1 MQTAHRVR
9 QDNSGEMSRI
19 GAMIPLGYPVAASAC
34 LRRRVVVLCRHFSYH
49 LYDIINV
56 YLPYECTDNHDMY
69 VDYLSKIAVFT
80 AGINSTCIFIVGD
93 FNADLSKTSPVGS
106 ILCDFCHDNSFTIAD
121 KEYLPVDSYTYV
133 SSAWGTTSW
142 LDHIVCTADA
152 MSCVSKMEIVYSC
165 IHSDHHPVL
174 FCLDC
179 DIVPECNTSDEA
191 GNTSKL
197 KVHWNNLGPDQ
208 VYEYTNVLT

>member
-1 MQTAHRVR
+1 
-9 QDNSGEMSRI
+9 
-19 GAMIPLGYPVAASAC
+19 
-34 LRRRVVVLCRHFSYH
+34 
-49 LYDIINV
+49 
-56 YLPYECTDNHDMY
+56 MY
-69 VDYLSKIAVFT
+69 RDYLSKIAVFT

-93 FNADLSKTSPVGS
+93 FNADLSKTSPFGS

-121 KEYLPVDSYTYV
+121 KEYLPAGTYTYV

-152 MSCVSKMEIVYSC
+152 MSCVSKIEILYSC

-179 DIVPECNTSDEA
+179 DIVP
-191 GNTSKL
+191 
-197 KVHWNNLGPDQ
+197 
-208 VYEYTNVLT
+208 